1 MKVEKTRLL
10 MNYSKIEIVNG
21 NGDNMDGS
29 KVQSRD
35 LVAIRSNVGYY
46 KTFID
51 KKMNCGIS

>member
-1 MKVEKTRLL
+1 
-10 MNYSKIEIVNG
+10 MNYSKIEIVDG

-51 KKMNCGIS
+51 KKMNHGIS

>member
-1 MKVEKTRLL
+1 VKVEKTRLL
-10 MNYSKIEIVNG
+10 MNYSKIEIVDG

-51 KKMNCGIS
+51 KKMNHGIS